1 MDCFELIKAIAEIL
15 LALVAIVISI
25 IALKQT
31 RTQIVLSNK
40 QQLMDRRLD
49 NYSLVS
55 GLIENYSSV
64 REKIDFDNLDNT
76 LENVLRSLQYRTE
89 LLVMG
94 MFSTPKDSVA
104 FLNDINIRM
113 AKLHRT
119 SKELPIIFKNDD
131 VKVIAS
137 FLENLSSFLLC
148 GITYTVYLKFPID
161 KRKDVE
167 SDMIKAKDTLL
178 RAYSETEKQFNQ
190 IETTNAVE
198 NLLKQIEL

>member
-89 LLVMG
+89 LLDMG

>member
-89 LLVMG
+89 LLDMG

-167 SDMIKAKDTLL
+167 SDMIKAKDTLRKTL
-178 RAYSETEKQFNQ
+178 QMIAFGLCPQHQS
-190 IETTNAVE
+190 I
-198 NLLKQIEL
+198 